1 MGLANEH
8 EDVKE
13 FIADLSQRQDR
24 EPVASELEG
33 GHGSA
38 AQT

>member
-1 MGLANEH
+1 MGLAIEH
-8 EDVKE
+8 ENVKK